1 MLLRGFHLSFPP
13 LREVIKSFP
22 VTTFTKL
29 SEMGS
34 YTPNF
39 LRVLVFPR
47 LPSCRELGELPHLLC
62 PIAHRPSQHL
72 CEEPPLPK
80 AQGQAL
86 PRSFPC
92 SLLLAHVLTVIISVD
107 CYFPS
112 NFSQPGSWPTSQFC
126 SEVSFPQ
133 AAPRSSALFKF
144 FRISLDI
151 FLFPSLEAPQ
161 DLLSPAVYLLS
172 SNSEN
177 QSNELADLHCQAQ
190 HFQLSSVNID
200 QAW

>member
-13 LREVIKSFP
+13 LREVIKSFL

-34 YTPNF
+34 NTPNF
-39 LRVLVFPR
+39 LHVLVFPR
-47 LPSCRELGELPHLLC
+47 LPSCGELGELPHLLC
-62 PIAHRPSQHL
+62 PVAHCPSQHL

-92 SLLLAHVLTVIISVD
+92 SLLLAHVMTVIISVD
-107 CYFPS
+107 CYFPLIS
-112 NFSQPGSWPTSQFC
+112 HSWVPGPP
-126 SEVSFPQ
+126 V
-133 AAPRSSALFKF
+133 SSALQFLSHK
-144 FRISLDI
+144 RHLGLAPCLNSSL
-151 FLFPSLEAPQ
+151 FLCIFPSLEVPQ
-161 DLLSPAVYLLS
+161 ICYPQLSIFLS

-177 QSNELADLHCQAQ
+177 QSNKLADLHCQAQ